1 MSLFYGLLSCFCC
14 LFDIIVS
21 WLLAIAVA
29 AILVVLLRDGEAHL
43 LALVSLLVV
52 ELRERILLGVIIVV
66 AMAEGIDGEED
77 GMAE

>member
-14 LFDIIVS
+14 LFDITVS